1 MDLADSVVYINEEAG
16 NYKECDEKT
25 GSIWYLRLGVD
36 VQSHDEYR
44 VGFESV

>member
-1 MDLADSVVYINEEAG
+1 MDFVSSVVYIYEEAG
-16 NYKECDEKT
+16 NYKECDEET

-36 VQSHDEYR
+36 VRSYDEYR